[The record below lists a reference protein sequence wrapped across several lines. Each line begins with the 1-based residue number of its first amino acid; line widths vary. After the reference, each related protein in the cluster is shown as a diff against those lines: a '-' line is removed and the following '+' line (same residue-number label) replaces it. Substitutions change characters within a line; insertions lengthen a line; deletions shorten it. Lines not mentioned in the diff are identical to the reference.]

1 MDRKD
6 HVAMAFADAEDD
18 RSSGGGWVGVGGRF
32 SVGTLADGCV
42 CHLVPG
48 SCGIV
53 QPSARVR
60 NGDGRGRRW
69 VKRLVAVPS
78 MHGPPVGHKSSLLA
92 TLAAVSRLARP
103 CPCPYLAYKPRQ
115 VRSIESS

>member
-1 MDRKD
+1 M
-6 HVAMAFADAEDD
+6 AMAFADAEDD

-69 VKRLVAVPS
+69 VKRLVAAQACMVHQS
-78 MHGPPVGHKSSLLA
+78 DINLLSS
-92 TLAAVSRLARP
+92 RHW
-103 CPCPYLAYKPRQ
+103 Q
-115 VRSIESS
+115 RSAG